1 MAAISESVTLCAQSV
16 GARRIAPINFL
27 GSVTT
32 VFNIQYGLHT
42 SSMAQSLGARSEN
55 STDKCLS
62 ICDYYI
68 PINERKGDFQG
79 ATPVHTYFP
88 LN

>member
-1 MAAISESVTLCAQSV
+1 MVAVSESVTRCAQSV

-27 GSVTT
+27 GSVTII
-32 VFNIQYGLHT
+32 FIQYGLHT
-42 SSMAQSLGARSEN
+42 SSTTQSLGARSDN
-55 STDKCLS
+55 STDKFLL
-62 ICDYYI
+62 IFDYYI

-79 ATPVHTYFP
+79 ASPVYTCLP

>member
-1 MAAISESVTLCAQSV
+1 MAAVSESVTRCAQSV

-32 VFNIQYGLHT
+32 IFIQYGLHT
-42 SSMAQSLGARSEN
+42 SSMALPLGARSEN
-55 STDKCLS
+55 SADKFLW
-62 ICDYYI
+62 IFDYYI
-68 PINERKGDFQG
+68 AINERKGDFQG
-79 ATPVHTYFP
+79 ASPVHTYLP